1 MIHEEDEQH
10 MQTATV
16 DDVQDHLPEL
26 LDRVELGEEVLIVRA
41 GKPVGRLVAAQLPS
55 GAPIPG
61 RGKGKL
67 VIHSDDDEHLKDFTE
82 YMP

>member
-1 MIHEEDEQH
+1 

-16 DDVQDHLPEL
+16 DEVQDNLPEL

-41 GKPVGRLVAAQLPS
+41 GKPVGRLVPAALPS
-55 GAPIPG
+55 GVPIAG
-61 RGKGKL
+61 RGKGNL

>member
-1 MIHEEDEQH
+1 

-16 DDVQDHLPEL
+16 EEVQARLPEL
-26 LDRVELGEEVLIVRA
+26 VHQIEAGEEVLIVRE
-41 GKPVGRLVAAQLPS
+41 GKPVAKLVAPPPMPM
-55 GAPIPG
+55 GVPIPG

-67 VIHSDDDEHLKDFTE
+67 TIHSDDDEHLKDFAE

>member
-1 MIHEEDEQH
+1 

-16 DDVQDHLPEL
+16 AEVQARLPEL
-26 LDRVELGEEVLIVRA
+26 LEHIGAGEEVLIVA
-41 GKPVGRLVAAQLPS
+41 QGKPVGRLVPPVRPK
-55 GAPIPG
+55 GIPIPG

-67 VIHSDDDEHLKDFTE
+67 VINAEDDEHLKDFAD